1 MSSNFAETRPPHR
14 GGASDAAASAPPAAR
29 ASAALRRRLD
39 ALSPRV
45 LSGLRRGV
53 EKESLRTARDG
64 RLALTPH
71 PIALGSALTH
81 PHITTDFSEA
91 QIELITG
98 VHVDAGGCLAELT
111 ELHQF
116 VHRHLGD
123 EILWSASMPCGLPAD
138 DEIPLA
144 RYGTSNVGRAKTVY
158 RQGLSHRYGRRMQT
172 ISGIHYNFSLPDDGW
187 QALQRADGSS
197 GSERAYRDASY
208 FSLIRNFRR
217 HSWLL
222 LYLFG
227 ASPAACRSFLDGQP
241 HALQPLGSGTLYL
254 PYATSLRM
262 GPLGYQSDAQSS
274 LAVSFNCFDSYS
286 ASLSKALSEP
296 YAAYERIGVHDGN
309 GLYRQLATTLLQIEN
324 EFYGT
329 IRPKR
334 SIRPGERPLRALAE
348 RGVEY
353 VEVRCLDIDPFH
365 TVGIGAQTMRFLDA
379 FLLHCLLAD
388 SPPDTPQEIAAIS
401 GNQHRVAQYGRDPAL
416 VLRDGARERSLHDW
430 GVELVDACAP
440 IAEALDAA
448 HAARQAPAG
457 RAAESA
463 PALSEVRLHRDA
475 LEAARAALDEPSR
488 TPSARSLQELRS
500 RYHDSFRAFALA
512 HSLAN
517 RDELLARPLDAQAQ
531 ARQARI
537 AEQSLDEQRRIEALD
552 TMPFETY
559 RLRYLAGE
567 LGDGA

>member
-1 MSSNFAETRPPHR
+1 MSSNSSESRP
-14 GGASDAAASAPPAAR
+14 
-29 ASAALRRRLD
+29 LQRRLD
-39 ALSPRV
+39 ALSPEV
-45 LSGLRRGV
+45 LRSLRRGI
-53 EKESLRTARDG
+53 EKESLRTGRDG

-71 PIALGSALTH
+71 PAALGSALTH
-81 PHITTDFSEA
+81 PHITTDFSES

-98 VHVDAGGCLAELT
+98 VHVDADGCLAELT

-116 VHRHLGD
+116 VYRHLDD

-144 RYGTSNVGRAKTVY
+144 RYGSSNLGRAKTVY

-187 QALQRADGSS
+187 RALQHADGSRED
-197 GSERAYRDASY
+197 ERAYRDASY

-227 ASPAACRSFLDGQP
+227 ASPAVCGSFLDGHP
-241 HALQPLGSGTLYL
+241 HALHSLGAGTLYL

-262 GPLGYQSDAQSS
+262 GPLGYQSDAQAS
-274 LAVSFNCFDSYS
+274 LAVSFNCFDSYA

-296 YAAYERIGVHDGN
+296 YPAYERIGVHDGN

-324 EFYGT
+324 EFHGT

-353 VEVRCLDIDPFH
+353 VEVRCLDIDPFYA
-365 TVGIGAQTMRFLDA
+365 VGIGTQTMRFLDA
-379 FLLHCLLAD
+379 FLLHCLLAH
-388 SPPDTPQEIAAIS
+388 SPPDTPQEIAALS
-401 GNQHRVAQYGRDPAL
+401 HNQHRVAQYGRDPAL
-416 VLRDGARERSLHDW
+416 LLRDGAHERSLRDW
-430 GVELVDACAP
+430 GGELLDACAP
-440 IAEALDAA
+440 IAASLDTAADADLAERRTEADRRGGGASK
-448 HAARQAPAG
+448 PAG
-457 RAAESA
+457 T
-463 PALSEVRLHRDA
+463 RLHRDA
-475 LEAARAALDEPSR
+475 LDAARAALEEPAC
-488 TPSARSLQELRS
+488 TPSARSLHELRT
-500 RYHDSFRAFALA
+500 RYGDSFRAFALA

-517 RDELLARPLDAQAQ
+517 RDELMARALDADAQ
-531 ARQARI
+531 ARQEQS
-537 AEQSLDEQRRIEALD
+537 AEQSLEEQRRIEAAEA
-552 TMPFETY
+552 MPFEVY
-559 RLRYLAGE
+559 RRRYLAGE
-567 LGDGA
+567 LGTGDMR

>member
-1 MSSNFAETRPPHR
+1 MSSNSSESRP
-14 GGASDAAASAPPAAR
+14 
-29 ASAALRRRLD
+29 LQRRLD
-39 ALSPRV
+39 ALSPEV
-45 LSGLRRGV
+45 LRSLRRGI
-53 EKESLRTARDG
+53 EKESLRTGRDG

-98 VHVDAGGCLAELT
+98 VHVDADGCLAELT

-116 VHRHLGD
+116 VYRQLGD

-144 RYGTSNVGRAKTVY
+144 RYGSSNLGRAKTVY

-187 QALQRADGSS
+187 RALQHADGSRED
-197 GSERAYRDASY
+197 ERAYRDASY

-222 LYLFG
+222 LYVFG
-227 ASPAACRSFLDGQP
+227 ASPAVCSSFLDGHP
-241 HALQPLGSGTLYL
+241 HALQSLGSGTLYL

-262 GPLGYQSDAQSS
+262 GPLGYQSDAQAS
-274 LAVSFNCFDSYS
+274 LAVSFNCFDSYA
-286 ASLSKALSEP
+286 ASLSRALSEP
-296 YAAYERIGVHDGN
+296 YPAYERIGIHDGN

-365 TVGIGAQTMRFLDA
+365 AAGIGTQTMRFLDA

-388 SPPDTPQEIAAIS
+388 SPPDTPQEIAALS
-401 GNQHRVAQYGRDPAL
+401 HNQHRVAQYGRDPTL
-416 VLRDGARERSLHDW
+416 LLRDGARERSLRDW
-430 GVELVDACAP
+430 GKELLDACAP

-448 HAARQAPAG
+448 VDAGVAG
-457 RAAESA
+457 RRTEPVGRGDGVASK
-463 PALSEVRLHRDA
+463 PKGTRLHRDA
-475 LEAARAALDEPSR
+475 LDAARAALEEPSR
-488 TPSARSLQELRS
+488 TPSARSLHELHT
-500 RYHDSFRAFALA
+500 RYGDSFRAFALA

-517 RDELLARPLDAQAQ
+517 RDELMTRTLDAQAQ
-531 ARQARI
+531 ARQERS
-537 AEQSLDEQRRIEALD
+537 AEQSLEEQRRIEAAE
-552 TMPFETY
+552 TMPFEVY
-559 RLRYLAGE
+559 RRRYLAGE
-567 LGDGA
+567 LGTGDAR